1 MGGLIQFVIF
11 LMSKSYNY
19 AMRVLMIS
27 GDPGVLDPKSETGK
41 RTEEYR
47 QVFGTLDVLLCY
59 GNIFRF
65 ISGFFRG
72 LKLMRRRYDIITA
85 QGVEHSLLAWIFSK
99 LLQKL

>member
-65 ISGFFRG
+65 IGP
-72 LKLMRRRYDIITA
+72 LKQSAETLIFPIEIPSIT
-85 QGVEHSLLAWIFSK
+85 VYNIR
-99 LLQKL
+99 